1 MMRAV
6 TLDSH
11 SEEDIAV
18 VMMNRAKS
26 GQSLKVITCQ
36 ITQACTVKSR
46 KSELNGGLKCYMV
59 WELSLELDNCQS
71 SNSLMRVIIIF
82 RWLNHLSAYRI

>member
-1 MMRAV
+1 MRAV

-11 SEEDIAV
+11 TEEDIAV

-36 ITQACTVKSR
+36 ITQACTEHCKVKSR
-46 KSELNGGLKCYMV
+46 KSELNGGLKCYTGV
-59 WELSLELDNCQS
+59 GAES
-71 SNSLMRVIIIF
+71 
-82 RWLNHLSAYRI
+82 